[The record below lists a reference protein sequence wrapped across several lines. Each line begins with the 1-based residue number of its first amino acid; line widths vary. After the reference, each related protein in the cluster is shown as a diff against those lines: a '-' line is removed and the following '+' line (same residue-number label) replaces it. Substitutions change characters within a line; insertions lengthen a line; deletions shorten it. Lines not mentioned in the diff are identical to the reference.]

1 MGRYAGN
8 KAVMQLIII
17 IIDEVSGSSKMM
29 KIKIQGFAQCLSM
42 MWTDPNIVQCFFYLY
57 NYIEID

>member
-8 KAVMQLIII
+8 KAVMQLI

-42 MWTDPNIVQCFFYLY
+42 MWTDLQASSRPTQRRATYFKY
-57 NYIEID
+57 